1 MPGPGQMQRLG
12 ALPAADVKDPGGRP
26 AQLRQPGEL
35 RPQHLLADHIA
46 QPPEHAE
53 PVGFRSG
60 EGMAGTG
67 GGRVAGEGAAGIG
80 ADRIVPAGSGIGARC
95 YWLADRI
102 LLISA
107 IAADYRPVR
116 NLAPGACVRPA

>member
-12 ALPAADVKDPGGRP
+12 ALPAADVKDPGARP

-53 PVGFRSG
+53 PAGFRSG

-67 GGRVAGEGAAGIG
+67 
-80 ADRIVPAGSGIGARC
+80 ADRIVPGGSSIGARC

-102 LLISA
+102 LLVSA
-107 IAADYRPVR
+107 VTADYRRVR